1 MKFFDAISP
10 FDARYYGADDTFF
23 KKVHKYLS
31 EEASIHYFARVE
43 AALVQTLAEYG
54 FCSEEVSKEITR
66 ACELVTAAE
75 VYEEEAKIQH
85 NIRALVNCIRRRV
98 SEGARAFV
106 HLFATSNDIMDTS
119 AALRYGE
126 FMRDVLI
133 PDLIFL
139 LEQLAIFA
147 EQEAKTIQIG
157 RTHGQHAEPITFGY
171 AVAMYV
177 SRLGGRVLKMNEARK
192 NLRGKF
198 AGPVGAHNALQ
209 LALGDRTLKFE
220 RDLLTRL
227 GLKPSE
233 TGVSSQIVEP
243 EPLADLAYASV
254 STFGVLAN
262 FADDMRHLYRTE
274 IAEVKETFQP
284 DRVGSST
291 MPHKINPKDFE
302 NVKSLWKAYAPRLL
316 TVLMDQISEHQRDL
330 TNSASNRYL
339 TELFAAVDYAIYRT
353 IKIVQVLE
361 VDRDHMKKNLNLTKD
376 SIIAEPLYI
385 ILALHGCPDAYEWS
399 KKLVTLS
406 RKSGKKISE
415 LLESEPELQP
425 YFAKFTDLQR
435 ELIRNPEH
443 YIGNSESGTK
453 DTCLFWVARAQT
465 IKNQLEEERGA
476 SILNQ

>member
-10 FDARYYGADDTFF
+10 FDSRYYGADDTFF

-31 EEASIHYFARVE
+31 EEASIHYFTRVE
-43 AALVQTLAEYG
+43 DALVQTLAKYG
-54 FCSEEVSKEITR
+54 FCSEEVAREVSR
-66 ACELVTAAE
+66 ACSEVTATE
-75 VYEEEAKIQH
+75 VYEEEARIQH
-85 NIRALVNCIRRRV
+85 NIRALVNCIRRRL
-98 SEGARAFV
+98 SPTARGFV

-133 PDLIFL
+133 PDLIAL
-139 LEQLAIFA
+139 LEQLALFA
-147 EQEAKTIQIG
+147 EREATTLQIG

-177 SRLGGRVLKMNEARK
+177 SRLGGRVLKLDEARS

-209 LALGDRTLKFE
+209 LALGDRTLQFE
-220 RDLLTRL
+220 RDLLARL

-274 IAEVKETFQP
+274 IAEVKEAFQP

-302 NVKSLWKAYAPRLL
+302 NVKSLWKAYAPRLM

-353 IKIVQVLE
+353 MKIVQVLE
-361 VDRDHMKKNLNLTKD
+361 VDADHMKQNLNLTGD

-399 KKLVTLS
+399 KKLVTQS
-406 RKSGKKISE
+406 RKTGKKILD
-415 LLESEPELQP
+415 LLAAEPELRP
-425 YFAKFTDLQR
+425 YVAQFTDLQKN
-435 ELIRNPEH
+435 LIRNPEQ
-443 YIGNSESGTK
+443 YIGNSESGTR
-453 DTCLFWVARAQT
+453 DTCIYWVARAQG
-465 IKNQLEEERGA
+465 IKNKLEQERA
-476 SILNQ
+476 K